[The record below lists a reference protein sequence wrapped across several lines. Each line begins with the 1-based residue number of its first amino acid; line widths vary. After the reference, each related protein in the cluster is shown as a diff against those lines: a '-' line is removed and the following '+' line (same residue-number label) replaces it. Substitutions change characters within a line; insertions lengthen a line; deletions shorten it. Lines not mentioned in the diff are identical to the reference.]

1 MKKFRCLLA
10 GAAFLVCLLFLAAP
24 VSASSVRQTGA
35 SGDTVDLSW
44 KRQEK
49 AAYYKIYYKF
59 ASERAY
65 HYLKDVKASGEN
77 CAASLKLPKAGRI
90 YRIQLVPYDQNKRK
104 GTAVSLTDCRTLPGK
119 ISLRSQKSYATSKSM
134 KLYWNGEESAKGY
147 EFYVTDLAG
156 GLVKR
161 CKTEGRASMTM
172 TGLAAGEFYRVRI
185 RGYFSIGKKNIY
197 GPASYTYIAQQP
209 RVKFKWASHCVVG
222 AHWPD
227 VLGAINYTVYMSE
240 NPSRGFKKVT
250 TVPQAE
256 AYIPGL
262 RRDRKYYVYVK
273 ANLRKGQKTYASP
286 KTHYYSF
293 RMQGDES

>member
-1 MKKFRCLLA
+1 MKNSDACWRGGFF
-10 GAAFLVCLLFLAAP
+10 GVSVISAAP

-35 SGDTVDLSW
+35 SGATVDLSW

-49 AAYYKIYYKF
+49 AAYYKIYYKL

-90 YRIQLVPYDQNKRK
+90 YRIQLVPYDQSKRK

-119 ISLRSQKSYATSKSM
+119 ISAQPESYATSKSM

-161 CKTEGRASMTM
+161 CKTEGKASMTM
-172 TGLAAGEFYRVRI
+172 TGLDAGEFYRVRI
-185 RGYFSIGKKNIY
+185 RGYFFHRKEKYLRACVLYVYCPAAPGKIQMGQPLRGRGVLAGCAGGDQLY
-197 GPASYTYIAQQP
+197 GLY
-209 RVKFKWASHCVVG
+209 VG
-222 AHWPD
+222 EPFP
-227 VLGAINYTVYMSE
+227 GIQ
-240 NPSRGFKKVT
+240 KVT